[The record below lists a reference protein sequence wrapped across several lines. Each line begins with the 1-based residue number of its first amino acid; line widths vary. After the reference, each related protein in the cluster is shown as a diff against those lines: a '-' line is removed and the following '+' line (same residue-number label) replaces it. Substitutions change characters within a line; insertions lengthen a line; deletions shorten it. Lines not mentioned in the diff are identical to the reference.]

1 MLEEP
6 LWVVGSRVLVLVGVV
21 CRSCAMFV
29 VVCTF
34 SQHDLR
40 HNTESSELMSKG
52 PASAEINIGNDI
64 GHLFKNDFIFDPS
77 ISSISTFHYHNLTS
91 LPRQQMPPS
100 TSEQCSFITAK
111 PPPIYVHH
119 AV

>member
-1 MLEEP
+1 
-6 LWVVGSRVLVLVGVV
+6 
-21 CRSCAMFV
+21 
-29 VVCTF
+29 
-34 SQHDLR
+34 
-40 HNTESSELMSKG
+40 MSKG